1 MKSKATTV
9 EEYLEELPPDR
20 REIISHLREVVKN
33 SAPGL
38 IESEIMSYGMPMYE
52 NHKGKLAFASQKN
65 YISIYMHN
73 ADRDKIW
80 DKYQKELGRCQRRK
94 ECICYANISDINID
108 VIKKVIIEAYS

>member
-9 EEYLEELPPDR
+9 EQYLAELPPDR
-20 REIISHLREVVKN
+20 QKIISQLRELVKT
-33 SAPGL
+33 SVPGL

-52 NHKGKLAFASQKN
+52 NSKGKLAFASQKN

-80 DKYQKELGRCQRRK
+80 DKYQTELDNCQRRK
-94 ECICYANISDINID
+94 ECICYSKISDINFG
-108 VIKKVIIEAYS
+108 VIKKIIIEAYG